1 MAIVID
7 TAVGGSS
14 DERQAT
20 RCVAAQQTKVSAP
33 RFGILKVTPHMHI
46 KKQRLL
52 TPGPTPLYPPALH
65 AMMASDIHHRTED
78 FRKAYRSCLADLKEV
93 MGTANDVLMFAASG
107 TGAMDAT
114 VSNLF
119 SKGDKVI
126 VCVAG
131 KFGER
136 WAEIAKAYGL
146 DAKVLTVPYGQA
158 VSADQ
163 VASALAED
171 PAVKAVFV
179 QASETSTGAAHD
191 VKAMGAA
198 VARTGAIL
206 IVDAITG
213 IGTMPL
219 DIDGWGLDV
228 VIGGSQK
235 AFMIPPGL
243 AFLSISP
250 KAWKFADTATLP
262 HYYFNLK
269 KEKKS
274 GDAGESSWTPS
285 TALIL
290 AMAEALRYV
299 KQIGMAHLV
308 ENAQML
314 AAATRAAV
322 VRLGLDLFAPDS
334 PGSSVTAVRAPAGM
348 DSGIIVKEF
357 KNRFGAIIANGQGSM
372 KGQIFR
378 IAHLGY
384 FDFSDL
390 FAMIAGLEI
399 ILNANGFPVTYGTG
413 VAAVQ
418 EAYEHAAVKPQPVG
432 A

>member
-1 MAIVID
+1 MYI
-7 TAVGGSS
+7 
-14 DERQAT
+14 R
-20 RCVAAQQTKVSAP
+20 
-33 RFGILKVTPHMHI
+33 
-46 KKQRLL
+46 KQRLL

-65 AMMASDIHHRTED
+65 AMMASDMHHRTED

-93 MGTANDVLMFAASG
+93 MGTSNDVLMFCSSG

-146 DAKVLTVPYGQA
+146 DATVLTVPYGQA
-158 VSADQ
+158 VSASA
-163 VASALAED
+163 VAEALAKE
-171 PAVKAVFV
+171 PAIKGVFV

-191 VKAMGAA
+191 VQAMGAA
-198 VARTGAIL
+198 VSKTGAIL
-206 IVDAITG
+206 VVDAITG
-213 IGTMPL
+213 LGTMPL
-219 DIDGWGLDV
+219 NIDGWGLDV

-262 HYYFNLK
+262 HYYFNFK

-274 GDAGESSWTPS
+274 GDAGESSWTPA
-285 TALIL
+285 TAMIL
-290 AMAEALRYV
+290 ALAEALKYV
-299 KQIGMAHLV
+299 KSIGMSKLI
-308 ENAQML
+308 ENAEML
-314 AAATRAAV
+314 AAATRAAAQK
-322 VRLGLDLFAPDS
+322 LGLDLFSASS
-334 PGSSVTAVRAPAGM
+334 PGSSVTAIRAPKGM
-348 DSGIIVKEF
+348 DSGVIVKEF
-357 KNRFGAIIANGQGSM
+357 RSRFGAIIANGQGTM

-384 FDFSDL
+384 FDFADL
-390 FAMIAGLEI
+390 FSMIAGLEI
-399 ILNANGFPVTYGTG
+399 ILNANGFAVPYGAG
-413 VAAVQ
+413 VAAAQ
-418 EAYEHAAVKPQPVG
+418 EIYAQAAVKK
-432 A
+432 

>member
-1 MAIVID
+1 MYI
-7 TAVGGSS
+7 
-14 DERQAT
+14 R
-20 RCVAAQQTKVSAP
+20 
-33 RFGILKVTPHMHI
+33 
-46 KKQRLL
+46 KQRLL

-93 MGTANDVLMFAASG
+93 MGTSNDVLMFCASG
-107 TGAMDAT
+107 TGAMDAA
-114 VSNLF
+114 VSNLL
-119 SKGDKVI
+119 SPGDKVV

-146 DAKVLTVPYGQA
+146 DANVLTVPYGEVVA
-158 VSADQ
+158 PEQ
-163 VASALAED
+163 VADALAAE
-171 PAVKAVFV
+171 PATKAVFV

-191 VKAMGAA
+191 IQGIAAA
-198 VARTGAIL
+198 VNKTRAIL

-213 IGTMPL
+213 LGTMPL

-243 AFLSISP
+243 AFLSISQ
-250 KAWKFADTATLP
+250 KAWKLAETATLP
-262 HYYFNLK
+262 HYYFNFK

-290 AMAEALRYV
+290 AMAEALKYV
-299 KQIGMAHLV
+299 KQLGMANLIA
-308 ENAQML
+308 NAQLL
-314 AAATRAAV
+314 AQATRAAV
-322 VRLGLDLFAPDS
+322 QKLGLQLFAPTS
-334 PGSSVTAVRAPAGM
+334 PGSSVTAVKAPSGM
-348 DSGIIVKEF
+348 DSSVIVKEF
-357 KNRFGAIIANGQGSM
+357 RSRFGAIIANGQGSM

-384 FDFSDL
+384 FDFADL
-390 FAMIAGLEI
+390 FAVIAGLEI
-399 ILNANGFPVTYGTG
+399 ILNANGFPVPLGAG

-418 EAYEHAAVKPQPVG
+418 EVYQQAVMQPQT
-432 A
+432 ANA

>member
-1 MAIVID
+1 MY
-7 TAVGGSS
+7 
-14 DERQAT
+14 
-20 RCVAAQQTKVSAP
+20 
-33 RFGILKVTPHMHI
+33 I

-78 FRKAYRSCLADLKEV
+78 FRKAYRSCLSDLKEV
-93 MGTANDVLMFAASG
+93 MGTANDVLMFCASG
-107 TGAMDAT
+107 TGAMDAS

-119 SKGDKVI
+119 SRGDKVI
-126 VCVAG
+126 VCSAG

-136 WAEIAKAYGL
+136 WAEIAKAYSL
-146 DAKVLTVPYGQA
+146 DANVLTVPYGQ
-158 VSADQ
+158 VVQPSAI
-163 VASALAED
+163 AEALAKE
-171 PAVKAVFV
+171 PATKGVFL
-179 QASETSTGAAHD
+179 QASETSTGAVHD
-191 VKAMGAA
+191 VKAIAA
-198 VARTGAIL
+198 LVAKTDAIL
-206 IVDAITG
+206 VVDAITG
-213 IGTMPL
+213 LGTMPL

-243 AFLSISP
+243 AFVSISA
-250 KAWKFADTATLP
+250 KAWKFAETSNLP
-262 HYYFNLK
+262 HYYFNFK

-290 AMAEALRYV
+290 AMAEALKYV
-299 KQIGMAHLV
+299 RQVGMPKLV

-314 AAATRAAV
+314 AAAARAAMQA
-322 VRLGLDLFAPDS
+322 LGLELFSAAS
-334 PGSSVTAVRAPAGM
+334 PGSSVTAVKAPAGL
-348 DSGIIVKEF
+348 DSGVIVKEF
-357 KNRFGAIIANGQGSM
+357 RSRFGAIIANGQGSM

-384 FDFSDL
+384 FDFADL
-390 FAMIAGLEI
+390 FAVVAGLEI
-399 ILNANGFPVTYGTG
+399 ILNANGYPVQYGSG

-418 EAYEHAAVKPQPVG
+418 EYYAHAAVKPETVN

>member
-1 MAIVID
+1 
-7 TAVGGSS
+7 
-14 DERQAT
+14 
-20 RCVAAQQTKVSAP
+20 
-33 RFGILKVTPHMHI
+33 MHI
-46 KKQRLL
+46 RKQRLL

-65 AMMASDIHHRTED
+65 AMMAADIHHRTED
-78 FRKAYRSCLADLKEV
+78 FRKVYRSVLADLKEV
-93 MGTANDVLMFAASG
+93 MGTSHDVLMFAASG
-107 TGAMDAT
+107 TGAMDAA

-119 SKGDKVI
+119 SRGDKVI

-146 DAKVLTVPYGQA
+146 DATVITVPYGEVVA
-158 VSADQ
+158 PEQ
-163 VASALAED
+163 VEAALAAE
-171 PAVKAVFV
+171 PATRGVFV

-191 VKAMGAA
+191 VRAMARA
-198 VARTGAIL
+198 VGKTGAIFV
-206 IVDAITG
+206 VDAITG
-213 IGTMPL
+213 LGTMPL

-243 AFLSISP
+243 AFMSVSP
-250 KAWKFADTATLP
+250 KAWSFADSATLP
-262 HYYFNLK
+262 HFYFNLK

-290 AMAEALRYV
+290 ALAEALKYV
-299 KQIGMAHLV
+299 KQLGMPHLI
-308 ENAQML
+308 ENAQLL
-314 AAATRAAV
+314 ARATRAAV
-322 VRLGLDLFAPDS
+322 EKLGLELFAPDS
-334 PGSSVTAVRAPAGM
+334 PGSSVTAVKAPRGL
-348 DSGIIVKEF
+348 DSSVIVKEF
-357 KNRFGAIIANGQGSM
+357 RSRFGAVIANGQGSM

-384 FDFSDL
+384 FDFADL
-390 FAMIAGLEI
+390 FAVVAELEI
-399 ILNANGFPVTYGTG
+399 ILQANGFPVEFGTG

-418 EAYEHAAVKPQPVG
+418 NVYSEVAVAQQAVHA
-432 A
+432 

>member
-1 MAIVID
+1 MY
-7 TAVGGSS
+7 
-14 DERQAT
+14 
-20 RCVAAQQTKVSAP
+20 
-33 RFGILKVTPHMHI
+33 I

-107 TGAMDAT
+107 TGAMDAS

-136 WAEIAKAYGL
+136 WAEIVKAYGL
-146 DAKVLTVPYGQA
+146 DANVITVPYGQV
-158 VSADQ
+158 VSPEQ
-163 VASALAED
+163 VEAALKAE
-171 PAVKAVFV
+171 PATKGVFV

-191 VKAMGAA
+191 VEAMGK
-198 VARTGAIL
+198 AIAKTDAIF

-213 IGTMPL
+213 LGTMPL

-243 AFLSISP
+243 AFMSISQ
-250 KAWKFADTATLP
+250 KAWKLAGTSTLP

-274 GDAGESSWTPS
+274 GDAGESSWTPATS
-285 TALIL
+285 LIL
-290 AMAEALRYV
+290 ALAEALKYV
-299 KQIGMAHLV
+299 KQIGMGDLV
-308 ENAQML
+308 RNAQLLALAMR
-314 AAATRAAV
+314 AAAQK
-322 VRLGLDLFAPDS
+322 LGLELFAAGS
-334 PGSSVTAVRAPAGM
+334 PGSSVTSIKAPAGM
-348 DSGIIVKEF
+348 DSGVIVKEF
-357 KNRFGAIIANGQGSM
+357 RSRFGAIIANGQGSM

-378 IAHLGY
+378 VAHLGY
-384 FDFSDL
+384 FDFADL
-390 FAMIAGLEI
+390 FALIAGLEI
-399 ILNANGFPVTYGTG
+399 ILNANGHAVPYGAG
-413 VAAVQ
+413 VAAAQ
-418 EAYEHAAVKPQPVG
+418 EIYANAAIPVAAVK
-432 A
+432 